1 MELEAPMPIKQKRKV
16 TEAQMANLKLAQQR
30 NKELY
35 EERKQM
41 TESKRAE
48 MKTSKKIDKLK
59 KKLESLEPSV
69 QVEIVESPPPEP
81 ETPKSNSKELS
92 KPRVIQERHIPI
104 PKESREK
111 IMFC

>member
-30 NKELY
+30 NKELF
-35 EERKQM
+35 EERKQQ
-41 TESKRAE
+41 TETKRAE
-48 MKTSKKIDKLK
+48 IKKSKQIDKIK

-69 QVEIVESPPPEP
+69 QVEIVERAPSPPPEP
-81 ETPKSNSKELS
+81 ETPKHT
-92 KPRVIQERHIPI
+92 KPRVIQERHIPV